1 MAKLNKTQIELL
13 ISANRHSRGLVS
25 VVSGYITSR
34 RKGQYGVRKAEAG
47 RALREAGY
55 FVIVQPYVSRSH
67 PLAHRFGSDVGGET
81 TYQITDAGRAVLTA
95 AVK

>member
-1 MAKLNKTQIELL
+1 MARLNKTQIELMTYA
-13 ISANRHSRGLVS
+13 IRNSRGLVS

-34 RKGQYGVRKAEAG
+34 RKGAYGVRKSEAG

-55 FVIVQPYVSRSH
+55 FVVVQPYVSTSR

-81 TYQITDAGRAVLTA
+81 TYQITEAGRAALA
-95 AVK
+95 AAK